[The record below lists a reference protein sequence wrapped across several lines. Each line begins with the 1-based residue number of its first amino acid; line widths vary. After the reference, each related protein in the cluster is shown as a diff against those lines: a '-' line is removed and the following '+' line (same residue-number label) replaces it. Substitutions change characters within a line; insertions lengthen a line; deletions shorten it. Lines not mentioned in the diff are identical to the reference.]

1 MIQIKSNRLLNSFKS
16 FLIKFTTNLWKRN
29 FYFCF
34 LSFDSF
40 FYIWQINLRGRDFFS
55 FFSIKGIIKK
65 GAPRKKSLSLKI
77 TCHVKIFKI
86 FILNQN
92 TMFYMSFDSSN
103 QDESKVIIFMNR
115 ALNIILSVKIFSI
128 FGKY

>member
-40 FYIWQINLRGRDFFS
+40 FLYS
-55 FFSIKGIIKK
+55 
-65 GAPRKKSLSLKI
+65 
-77 TCHVKIFKI
+77 KI

-92 TMFYMSFDSSN
+92 AMFYMSFDSSN
-103 QDESKVIIFMNR
+103 QDESNVIIFMNR
-115 ALNIILSVKIFSI
+115 ALNIIQSVKIFSI